1 MFPVLFEFFGIKIYT
16 YGVLVALGVFVGYFL
31 LLRLG
36 KKEGL
41 NTTHLE
47 NTLLITLFFG
57 IVFARIAYILEHPEQ
72 VGKIL
77 DIFAIWQGGLPSL
90 VVLLEVFWVPSLAYT
105 DTNCP
110 FGRQQTSAP

>member
-36 KKEGL
+36 KKEVL

-77 DIFAIWQGGLPSL
+77 DIFAIWQGGAYLFWRSNWGSFGCSL
-90 VVLLEVFWVPSLAYT
+90 
-105 DTNCP
+105 
-110 FGRQQTSAP
+110 